1 MARVSH
7 ISGALGHRE
16 RECGALY
23 IQRKFPDHGV
33 GASHKQ
39 DEFSLLSYFSLEITS
54 KLSKIHT
61 SK

>member
-39 DEFSLLSYFSLEITS
+39 DEISLLSYFSLEKTQ
-54 KLSKIHT
+54 
-61 SK
+61 